1 MWDYRCQK
9 CLWEVTVFGSFWVS
23 HLGVG
28 NIIFQSVFLQPTA
41 QRATLWLCTRQP
53 RIYALVPPEMSRMVQ
68 GATQKPHGE
77 DTVTGRNQN
86 SLPKSHPA
94 LHKNSNLQILRNKT
108 SKEASILC
116 KLKYRNGAVKRTL
129 GFYSALFGCG
139 VAAKGVLL
147 LFGRTAQNPQQTHS
161 LPSLHTEE
169 VLPCPAGLQDLF
181 LKAKHFKRFNEI
193 KLWHGLSQPLFML
206 RKFTNN

>member
-1 MWDYRCQK
+1 MWPPCGITDVKNVYGKLLFLVLSGFCI
-9 CLWEVTVFGSFWVS
+9 WEWGTSFSSLSSYNLLLRGQHCDFV
-23 HLGVG
+23 HA
-28 NIIFQSVFLQPTA
+28 P
-41 QRATLWLCTRQP
+41 C
-53 RIYALVPPEMSRMVQ
+53 IYALVPPEMSRMVQ

-94 LHKNSNLQILRNKT
+94 LHKNSNLQILHNKT

-129 GFYSALFGCG
+129 GSYSALFGCG

-193 KLWHGLSQPLFML
+193 KL
-206 RKFTNN
+206 

>member
-1 MWDYRCQK
+1 MWMWPPCGITDVKNVYGKLLFLVLSGFRI
-9 CLWEVTVFGSFWVS
+9 WEWGTSFSSLSSYNLLLRGQHCDFV
-23 HLGVG
+23 HA
-28 NIIFQSVFLQPTA
+28 P
-41 QRATLWLCTRQP
+41 C
-53 RIYALVPPEMSRMVQ
+53 IYALVPPEMSRMVQ

-129 GFYSALFGCG
+129 GSLLCPVWVWCGCKGCRAALWQNCPKPSAD
-139 VAAKGVLL
+139 
-147 LFGRTAQNPQQTHS
+147 T
-161 LPSLHTEE
+161 LP
-169 VLPCPAGLQDLF
+169 P
-181 LKAKHFKRFNEI
+181 
-193 KLWHGLSQPLFML
+193 
-206 RKFTNN
+206 KFTYGGSTTLSCWSSGLISKGKAFQKI